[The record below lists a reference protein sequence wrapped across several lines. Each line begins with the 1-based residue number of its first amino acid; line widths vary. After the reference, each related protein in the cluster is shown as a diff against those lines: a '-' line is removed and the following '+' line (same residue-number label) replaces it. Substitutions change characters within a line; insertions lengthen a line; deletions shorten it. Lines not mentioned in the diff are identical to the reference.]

1 MSKRI
6 SQPLGYGQRVA
17 QGSGKQS
24 ARDTNGV
31 EGDSLDGAERAGQVL
46 GQWGSRVGH
55 GIATA
60 AARVREEVED
70 MWAEAQSIRRG
81 ERD

>member
-1 MSKRI
+1 
-6 SQPLGYGQRVA
+6 VA
-17 QGSGKQS
+17 QGSDEQS
-24 ARDTNGV
+24 TRRANGG
-31 EGDSLDGAERAGQVL
+31 ERDSLDGAERAGQVL
-46 GQWGSRVGH
+46 GQWGSRVGR